1 MRLTR
6 TQLLTTIA
14 LSLAVHVAGAAIFI
28 PRQEQMAIAGGS
40 AASQLVIGT
49 AFNDSVMAGET
60 GESLEPVDETEDVQ
74 PVTTP
79 VVESETVEPVETVEA
94 TTQTEM
100 AHTPSEVLPPSEP
113 APDLATTV
121 SSLQPLT
128 PAADEPMLVPVT
140 PEPVASETPTEMA
153 AISPVNEI
161 KPAEPEIAQPANVPL
176 PIARPE
182 PPKTKVAQ
190 VKPTKPDISKP
201 KKKRTTAKPKPKG
214 DSGAQRVTASRSAS
228 GSATA
233 KRNTAAGN
241 AAVSNYPGKVASKLR
256 RSLRYPREAKRKRI
270 RGQVVVSF
278 SVSANGSVGRVRI
291 TRSSGHSILD
301 SAAKEAVRRAAPF
314 PRIPANAGRSNW
326 TFSVPLGFTR

>member
-6 TQLLTTIA
+6 TQFLTTVA
-14 LSLAVHVAGAAIFI
+14 FSLAVHVAGAAIFI
-28 PRQEQMAIAGGS
+28 DPEDRMEIAGGS
-40 AASQLVIGT
+40 AASQLIIGT

-60 GESLEPVDETEDVQ
+60 GESLEPVEPPEEIQ

-79 VVESETVEPVETVEA
+79 VVESPTVEPMETVEPI
-94 TTQTEM
+94 TQAEM
-100 AHTPSEVLPPSEP
+100 APTPPDVLQPTEP
-113 APDLATTV
+113 TPDLATKV
-121 SSLQPLT
+121 SSLQPLA

-153 AISPVNEI
+153 AISPVSEI
-161 KPAEPEIAQPANVPL
+161 EPADPEIEQPANVPV

-182 PPKTKVAQ
+182 PPKTRVAQ
-190 VKPTKPDISKP
+190 VKPTKPVVNKP
-201 KKKRTTAKPKPKG
+201 KETRTAAKPKPKG

-256 RSLRYPREAKRKRI
+256 RSLRYPREARSKRI
-270 RGQVVVSF
+270 RGEVVVSF
-278 SVSANGSVGRVRI
+278 SVSANGGVSSVRI
-291 TRSSGHSILD
+291 ARSSGHSILD
-301 SAAKEAVRRAAPF
+301 NAAKDAVRRAAPF
-314 PRIPANAGRSNW
+314 PRIPAGAGRSNW
-326 TFSVPLGFTR
+326 SFSVPLGFTR

>member
-6 TQLLTTIA
+6 TQFLTTVA
-14 LSLAVHVAGAAIFI
+14 FSLAVHVAGAAIFI
-28 PRQEQMAIAGGS
+28 DPEDRIEIAGGS
-40 AASQLVIGT
+40 AASQLIIGT

-60 GESLEPVDETEDVQ
+60 GESLDPVEPVEEVQ
-74 PVTTP
+74 TVTTA
-79 VVESETVEPVETVEA
+79 VVEPPTVEPLETVEPV
-94 TTQTEM
+94 TQAEM
-100 AHTPSEVLPPSEP
+100 APTPPDVLQPSEP
-113 APDLATTV
+113 ATDLATTA
-121 SSLQPLT
+121 SYLQPLA

-153 AISPVNEI
+153 AISPVNEV
-161 KPAEPEIAQPANVPL
+161 KPAEPEIAQPANVPV

-190 VKPTKPDISKP
+190 VKPTKPVVKKSKE
-201 KKKRTTAKPKPKG
+201 KRKTAKPKPKG

-233 KRNTAAGN
+233 KRNIAAGN

-270 RGQVVVSF
+270 RGEVVVSF
-278 SVSANGSVGRVRI
+278 SVSANGGVSRVRI
-291 TRSSGHSILD
+291 ARSSGHSILD
-301 SAAKEAVRRAAPF
+301 NAAREAVRRAAPF
-314 PRIPANAGRSNW
+314 PRIPAGSGRSSW
-326 TFSVPLGFTR
+326 SFSVPLGFTR